1 MDTMRDRFAPV
12 VSRLLDEDP
21 RVAVVLAAI
30 GTDAFAGAAR
40 RHPDR
45 VVDVG
50 IREQLL
56 IGTAAGLALTGL
68 RPVAH
73 TFASFLV
80 ERPFEQVKLD
90 LGHQEAGAVLVSA
103 AASFDWPAGG
113 YTHMAPGDVALL
125 DTLDG
130 WTVHVPGH
138 PDEAETLLRHA
149 VAAGDDKVYVRL
161 SVQANGQALPVDGER
176 FRTVREGRSGVVVAV
191 GPMLDAVLAATKG
204 LDVTVLYATTVRPFD
219 GAALRRATET
229 AGADVVLVEPYLAGT
244 STAAANDALSD
255 VPHRLLGL
263 GVGRREL
270 RRYGRP
276 EEHVA
281 AHGLDA
287 RSLRERIAGFLG
299 AAWRQESARMSR
311 SSPSSSMASSRAR
324 TQANWDSW
332 SAIQNFPGSAST
344 SSSRSSLGQR
354 TAREV
359 SSSGS
364 VANIFPATRNVGM
377 LQAIFSVVSGRD
389 RAIRRTSSAS
399 GMAGTVSARTD
410 NHLVRAVAGMRLQ

>member
-30 GTDAFAGAAR
+30 GTDGFAGAAR
-40 RHPDR
+40 RHPGR

-56 IGTAAGLALTGL
+56 IGAAAGLALTGL
-68 RPVAH
+68 RPVVH

-90 LGHQEAGAVLVSA
+90 LGHQDAGAVLVSA

-125 DTLDG
+125 DTLDD

-161 SVQANGQALPVDGER
+161 SVQSNGRALPVDGER

-191 GPMLDAVLAATKG
+191 GPMLDAVLAATEG

-219 GAALRRATET
+219 GAALRWATET
-229 AGADVVLVEPYLAGT
+229 AGTDVVLVEPYLAGT
-244 STAAANDALSD
+244 STAAANDALAD
-255 VPHRLLGL
+255 APHRVLGL

-270 RRYGRP
+270 RRYGQL

-287 RSLRERIAGFLG
+287 RSLRERIGGFFG
-299 AAWRQESARMSR
+299 AA
-311 SSPSSSMASSRAR
+311 
-324 TQANWDSW
+324 
-332 SAIQNFPGSAST
+332 
-344 SSSRSSLGQR
+344 
-354 TAREV
+354 
-359 SSSGS
+359 
-364 VANIFPATRNVGM
+364 
-377 LQAIFSVVSGRD
+377 
-389 RAIRRTSSAS
+389 
-399 GMAGTVSARTD
+399 
-410 NHLVRAVAGMRLQ
+410 VRV

>member
-21 RVAVVLAAI
+21 RVAVVLAEI
-30 GTDAFAGAAR
+30 GKDGFRDAMA

-45 VVDVG
+45 VVNVG

-56 IGTAAGLALTGL
+56 VGAAAGLALTGL
-68 RPVAH
+68 RPVVH

-90 LGHQEAGAVLVSA
+90 LGHQNTGAVLVSA

-138 PDEAETLLRHA
+138 PDEAETLLHHA

-161 SVQANGQALPVDGER
+161 SVQANRQGRLIDGR
-176 FRTVREGRSGVVVAV
+176 HFGTVREGRRGVVLAV
-191 GPMLDAVLAATKG
+191 GPVLDSVLAATEG

-219 GAALRRATET
+219 VAGLRRATES
-229 AGADVVLVEPYLAGT
+229 AGTDVVLVEPYLAGT
-244 STAAANDALSD
+244 STTAVSEALAD
-255 VPHRLLGL
+255 VPHRVLGL

-270 RRYGRP
+270 RRYGTV

-281 AHGLDA
+281 AHGLDPA
-287 RSLRERIAGFLG
+287 SLRDRIGRF
-299 AAWRQESARMSR
+299 
-311 SSPSSSMASSRAR
+311 MAP
-324 TQANWDSW
+324 T
-332 SAIQNFPGSAST
+332 
-344 SSSRSSLGQR
+344 
-354 TAREV
+354 
-359 SSSGS
+359 
-364 VANIFPATRNVGM
+364 
-377 LQAIFSVVSGRD
+377 
-389 RAIRRTSSAS
+389 RRT
-399 GMAGTVSARTD
+399 G
-410 NHLVRAVAGMRLQ
+410 

>member
-1 MDTMRDRFAPV
+1 METMRDRFAPV

-21 RVAVVLAAI
+21 RVAVVLAEI
-30 GTDAFAGAAR
+30 GRDGFTEAQR

-45 VVDVG
+45 VVNVG

-56 IGTAAGLALTGL
+56 VGAGAGLALTGL
-68 RPVAH
+68 RPVLH

-90 LGHQEAGAVLVSA
+90 LGHQDVGAVLVSA
-103 AASFDWPAGG
+103 AASLDWPAGG

-138 PDEAETLLRHA
+138 PDEAEALLRHA

-161 SVQANGQALPVDGER
+161 SVRSNRRSHPVDGAG

-191 GPMLDAVLAATKG
+191 GPVLDDVLDAVAG

-219 GAALRRATET
+219 AGALRRATES
-229 AGADVVLVEPYLAGT
+229 AGTDVVLVEPYLAGT
-244 STAAANDALSD
+244 STAAANDALAD
-255 VPHRLLGL
+255 VPHRVLAL

-270 RRYGRP
+270 RRYGDVG
-276 EEHVA
+276 EHVA

-287 RSLRERIAGFLG
+287 RSLRERIGGFVGEREKAGAM
-299 AAWRQESARMSR
+299 AAR
-311 SSPSSSMASSRAR
+311 S
-324 TQANWDSW
+324 
-332 SAIQNFPGSAST
+332 
-344 SSSRSSLGQR
+344 
-354 TAREV
+354 
-359 SSSGS
+359 
-364 VANIFPATRNVGM
+364 
-377 LQAIFSVVSGRD
+377 
-389 RAIRRTSSAS
+389 
-399 GMAGTVSARTD
+399 
-410 NHLVRAVAGMRLQ
+410 

>member
-56 IGTAAGLALTGL
+56 IGAAAGLALTGL

-191 GPMLDAVLAATKG
+191 GPMLDAVLAATEG

-299 AAWRQESARMSR
+299 AA
-311 SSPSSSMASSRAR
+311 
-324 TQANWDSW
+324 
-332 SAIQNFPGSAST
+332 
-344 SSSRSSLGQR
+344 
-354 TAREV
+354 
-359 SSSGS
+359 
-364 VANIFPATRNVGM
+364 
-377 LQAIFSVVSGRD
+377 
-389 RAIRRTSSAS
+389 
-399 GMAGTVSARTD
+399 
-410 NHLVRAVAGMRLQ
+410 VRV